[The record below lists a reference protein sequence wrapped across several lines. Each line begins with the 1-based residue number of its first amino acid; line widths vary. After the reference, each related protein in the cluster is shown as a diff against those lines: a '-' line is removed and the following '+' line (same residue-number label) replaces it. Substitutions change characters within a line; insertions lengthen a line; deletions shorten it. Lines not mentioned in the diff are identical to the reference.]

1 MERNFLISQA
11 SIFFIL
17 KKTKLRKHGLY
28 SMRLRLQHSLVLLR
42 NVPAK
47 YHQVRAGSTVRRQYL
62 QMSAESDDDPLSHS
76 STEHYDIIGVNLDW
90 FLILGS
96 ASSIFFGFLLK
107 IALNPPSYFTLLDK
121 TNLLAALYA
130 MAVSTAMFV
139 TPVIYHTSHY
149 RKFKVNIFVF
159 KTKQYVMIGIICV
172 MLAMYL
178 SLALV
183 LDSKLPILVAYSLAS
198 FPFIFV
204 FFRFFKDTRK

>member
-1 MERNFLISQA
+1 
-11 SIFFIL
+11 
-17 KKTKLRKHGLY
+17 
-28 SMRLRLQHSLVLLR
+28 
-42 NVPAK
+42 
-47 YHQVRAGSTVRRQYL
+47 
-62 QMSAESDDDPLSHS
+62 MSAESDDDPLSHS
-76 STEHYDIIGVNLDW
+76 STEHYDIIGVDLDW

-149 RKFKVNIFVF
+149 RKFKVDIFVF
-159 KTKQYVMIGIICV
+159 KMKQYVMIGIICV
-172 MLAMYL
+172 LLAMYL

-183 LDSKLPILVAYSLAS
+183 LDSKLPIMVAYSLAS

>member
-1 MERNFLISQA
+1 
-11 SIFFIL
+11 
-17 KKTKLRKHGLY
+17 
-28 SMRLRLQHSLVLLR
+28 
-42 NVPAK
+42 
-47 YHQVRAGSTVRRQYL
+47 
-62 QMSAESDDDPLSHS
+62 MSSESDDDPLSHS
-76 STEHYDIIGVNLDW
+76 STEHYDIIGVDLDW

-149 RKFKVNIFVF
+149 RKFKVDIFVF

-172 MLAMYL
+172 LLAMYL

-183 LDSKLPILVAYSLAS
+183 LDSKLPIMVAYSLAS

-204 FFRFFKDTRK
+204 FFDFSKIHENRQVHKYSILQ

>member
-1 MERNFLISQA
+1 
-11 SIFFIL
+11 
-17 KKTKLRKHGLY
+17 
-28 SMRLRLQHSLVLLR
+28 
-42 NVPAK
+42 
-47 YHQVRAGSTVRRQYL
+47 
-62 QMSAESDDDPLSHS
+62 MSSESDDHPLSRS
-76 STEHYDIIGVNLDW
+76 STEHYDIIGVDLDW

-107 IALNPPSYFTLLDK
+107 IAINPPLNFTLLDK

-149 RKFKVNIFVF
+149 HKFKVNIFVF

-172 MLAMYL
+172 LLAMYL

-183 LDSKLPILVAYSLAS
+183 LDSKLPILAAYSLAS

-204 FFRFFKDTRK
+204 FDFS